1 MLMLV
6 RFYLAIVQAFVLF
19 GAETW
24 VVTPRIRRVLG
35 GFHHQVSRRIVG
47 KQQRKKTDGI

>member
-1 MLMLV
+1 MLV

-35 GFHHQVSRRIVG
+35 GGSTTRSH
-47 KQQRKKTDGI
+47 DG